1 MPRILLVD
9 LSHYPCLEFPQL
21 NKGLVIDETR
31 VAIEDGD
38 NIYTGPFFNSF
49 VSFPEEELYGFDDDD
64 ALLSALAKKYGYDD
78 YKFKG

>member
-21 NKGLVIDETR
+21 NKGLVIDETK

-38 NIYTGPFFNSF
+38 NVYTALFLTLSYLFLRRNYTSLTMTMPF
-49 VSFPEEELYGFDDDD
+49 
-64 ALLSALAKKYGYDD
+64 
-78 YKFKG
+78 

>member
-1 MPRILLVD
+1 MFIP
-9 LSHYPCLEFPQL
+9 
-21 NKGLVIDETR
+21 TR
-31 VAIEDGD
+31 
-38 NIYTGPFFNSF
+38 FFNSF